1 MTATLQHFVQ
11 ARRMDGI
18 DIKTSVD
25 LLRRYAFLE
34 RACIRALAGW
44 FLVEPAYER
53 KIVVGYHLWSHAERV
68 DALRRRVKELRGGH
82 GEANTEPA
90 LARLG
95 EELVHAPDPESFL
108 AGMRWL
114 LGEIAEAYG
123 AHLAAGD
130 SSANAGEVRLIRRL
144 LPDVGA
150 QLDWH
155 RARPAVENPAAKAW
169 TARLAQF
176 LAAAGGV
183 TGLEP
188 RAEAPASSAALRFER
203 PRTLHFDER
212 IKPGA
217 FENYDARMDRPFE
230 DRRIAEMEI
239 FFNEFY
245 AAALLASILFDA
257 WNAHAPWEFFFD
269 LSHHFWDEV
278 RHAEFGVRRLKEL
291 GVEPK
296 TVNLVLFEQSQ
307 GLPFLH
313 RLCYLTL
320 GLEVY
325 YMPRKKP
332 RVKRYEEAGDHRT
345 QLFADVDWSDEGNHV
360 QYGRKWVEF
369 FLEDDA
375 RSVQD
380 LQKEISDQL
389 KEVAKTMPAG
399 QLSPW

>member
-1 MTATLQHFVQ
+1 MASTLQTTIA
-11 ARRMDGI
+11 ARQMHGI
-18 DIKTSVD
+18 DIKTSVE

-34 RACIRALAGW
+34 RSCIRALAGW
-44 FLVEPAYER
+44 FLVVPAYEA
-53 KIVVGYHLWSHAERV
+53 KIALGYHLWSHAERA
-68 DALRRRVKELRGGH
+68 DALRRRLKELRGGH
-82 GEANTEPA
+82 GEANIEPA

-95 EELVHAPDPESFL
+95 DELVNAPGPEVFQ
-108 AGMRWL
+108 AGLHWL
-114 LGEIAEAYG
+114 LKELDAAYQT
-123 AHLAAGD
+123 HVDLAD
-130 SSANAGEVRLIRRL
+130 PSANAGEARLLRRL
-144 LPDVGA
+144 QPDLREELEWHGRHAVAGA
-150 QLDWH
+150 TTAEW
-155 RARPAVENPAAKAW
+155 VEHLRK
-169 TARLAQF
+169 L
-176 LAAAGGV
+176 LGAAGGV
-183 TGLEP
+183 SGLEP
-188 RAEAPASSAALRFER
+188 RAACAVVPAARFER
-203 PRTLHFDER
+203 PATLHFDAR
-212 IKPGA
+212 IKPGSFDDYA
-217 FENYDARMDRPFE
+217 ARMNQPFE
-230 DRRIAEMEI
+230 ERRIAEMQI

-245 AAALLASILFDA
+245 AAALLASILYDA
-257 WNAHAPWEFFFD
+257 WNAKAPWEFFYD

-291 GVEPK
+291 GVEP
-296 TVNLVLFEQSQ
+296 TTINLVLFEQSQ

-360 QYGRKWVEF
+360 QYGRKWVEH

-380 LQKEISDQL
+380 LQQEIAEQL